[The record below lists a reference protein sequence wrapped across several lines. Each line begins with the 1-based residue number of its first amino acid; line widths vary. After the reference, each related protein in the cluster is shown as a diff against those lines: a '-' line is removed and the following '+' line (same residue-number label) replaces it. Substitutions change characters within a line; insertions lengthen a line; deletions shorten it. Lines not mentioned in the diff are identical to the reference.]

1 MGEENGRRRGVSCSH
16 EKGRLTVAK
25 PTFTA
30 DDAALLDELGIE
42 DEAPQ
47 QGSHTAR
54 EERIIAGFED
64 IQRFVDEHKRPPQHG
79 EDKDIFERLYAVRLE
94 RLRAQPDCRMLLEPL
109 DKQGLFNITENTKHV
124 APDQLSDDEL
134 LAELGIEAEAE
145 ADITQLKHVRS
156 ASDKR
161 AAEDIASRERCADFE
176 NFKPLFKTMQDNL
189 DEGVRISRPIRK
201 EAGFLKTDIKQGEFF
216 ILGGQIAYVAE
227 VGEPIKAPNGEADAR
242 LRVIYSNGTES
253 NLLLR
258 SLQRA
263 LYKDETS
270 RLISEKKADAGP
282 LFGDHIEPNDIE
294 SGTIYVL
301 RSCSQNP
308 YISQHRELIHKIGV
322 TGDKV
327 ETRIANAAHEATYL
341 LAEVEVVAT
350 YKLVDIN
357 RTKLEKLFH
366 RIFAEAQVDIT
377 IPDRFG
383 KLVKPKEWF
392 LVPLAIINE
401 AVERIKD
408 GTITGYIYDP
418 KIAKMVK
425 QNQKTGD
432 HS

>member
-1 MGEENGRRRGVSCSH
+1 MVKS
-16 EKGRLTVAK
+16 K
-25 PTFTA
+25 FTEA
-30 DDAALLDELGIE
+30 DAALLDELGIE
-42 DEAPQ
+42 DETPP
-47 QGSHTAR
+47 QGSRTAQ

-64 IQRFVDEHKRPPQHG
+64 IQRFFAEHGRTPQHG

-94 RLRAQPDCRMLLEPL
+94 RLRTQADCRMLLEPL
-109 DKQGLFNITENTKHV
+109 DQQGLLNSTQSTKHI
-124 APDQLSDDEL
+124 APDQLSNDEL
-134 LAELGIEAEAE
+134 LAELGVDPEAETG
-145 ADITQLKHVRS
+145 ITQLKHVRS

-161 AAEDIASRERCADFE
+161 AAEDIANRERCEDLE
-176 NFKPLFKTMQDNL
+176 RFKSLFTAIQNDISHNL
-189 DEGVRISRPIRK
+189 RVTRPIRK
-201 EAGFLKTDIKQGEFF
+201 EAGFLKTDIKKGEFF
-216 ILGGQIAYVAE
+216 VLGGQITYVAE

-270 RLISEKKADAGP
+270 RLISEKNTDAGP
-282 LFGDHIEPNDIE
+282 LFGDQLEPDDIA
-294 SGTIYVL
+294 SGIIYVL
-301 RSCSQNP
+301 RSSSKHP
-308 YISQHRELIHKIGV
+308 YIAEHRELIHKIGV

-327 ETRIANAAHEATYL
+327 ETRIANALHEATYL
-341 LAEVEVVAT
+341 LADVEVVAT

-366 RIFAEAQVDIT
+366 RIFAEAQIDIT

-383 KLVKPKEWF
+383 NPVKPKEWF